1 MDSSFEQTLVGVWRQ
16 VLIENAKVVA
26 LGAERYPVR
35 QTPKHHLREVDF
47 VFDGRTR
54 NLEGPPLLLSTR
66 RPQNHLKHSLILGL
80 RCL

>member
-1 MDSSFEQTLVGVWRQ
+1 MNSSFEQTLIEVWRQ
-16 VLIENAKVVA
+16 VLVENANVVE
-26 LGAERYPVR
+26 LGTDRYPVR

-54 NLEGPPLLLSTR
+54 NLEAPPLLLSTR
-66 RPQNHLKHSLILGL
+66 RPQNHLKHSLILRL

>member
-1 MDSSFEQTLVGVWRQ
+1 MNHSFEQTLIDVWRQ
-16 VLIENAKVVA
+16 VLVENADVME
-26 LGAERYPVR
+26 LGTERYAVR

-54 NLEGPPLLLSTR
+54 NLEAPPLLLSTR
-66 RPQNHLKHSLILGL
+66 RPQNHLKHSLILRL

>member
-1 MDSSFEQTLVGVWRQ
+1 MAIAFEQSLVDVWRQ
-16 VLIENAKVVA
+16 VLVENADVME
-26 LGAERYPVR
+26 LGTERYAVR

-54 NLEGPPLLLSTR
+54 NLEAPPLLLSTR
-66 RPQNHLKHSLILGL
+66 RPQNHLKHSLILRL